1 MRPRSWP
8 VTLLV
13 LALAGCVDKTQLP
26 RQLAGADPDRG
37 RSIVKHHA
45 CASCHEIPGVDWP
58 RGEVGGPLEGF
69 ANRPLIAGRFP
80 NQPDVLVRWL
90 RNAPDLAPATGMPPS
105 KLTPAEARDVA
116 AFLYSL
122 DG

>member
-1 MRPRSWP
+1 MRARSWP

-13 LALAGCVDKTQLP
+13 LALGGCVDKTHTP
-26 RQLAGADPDRG
+26 RQLAGADPERG
-37 RSIVKHHA
+37 RSIVKRLA

-58 RGEVGGPLEGF
+58 RGEVGGSLEGF
-69 ANRPLIAGRFP
+69 GRRPLIAGRFP

-90 RNAPDLAPATGMPPS
+90 RNAPDLAPTTGMPPAQ
-105 KLTPAEARDVA
+105 LTPAEARHVA